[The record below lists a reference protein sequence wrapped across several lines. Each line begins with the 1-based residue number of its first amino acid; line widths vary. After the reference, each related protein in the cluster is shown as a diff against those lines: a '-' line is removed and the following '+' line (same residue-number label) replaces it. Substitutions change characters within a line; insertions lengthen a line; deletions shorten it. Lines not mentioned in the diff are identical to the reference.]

1 MTTMRIDNHGYLY
14 GIRHYRGYVIQSFDN
29 AQLHDTDY
37 TDVTYAV
44 YVNEDAYAAGVRM
57 HVGELDKLW
66 QAKAFIDATIQK
78 GDVRP
83 DGTRV

>member
-1 MTTMRIDNHGYLY
+1 MTTMRIDNHGFLY

-44 YVNEDAYAAGVRM
+44 YVNEAAYAAGVRM
-57 HVGELDKLW
+57 HVYELDKLW
-66 QAKAFIDATIQK
+66 QAKAFIDATIATD
-78 GDVRP
+78 DVRP

>member
-1 MTTMRIDNHGYLY
+1 MTTMRIDNHGFLY

-37 TDVTYAV
+37 TDVTYVV
-44 YVNEDAYAAGVRM
+44 YVNEAAYAAGVRM
-57 HVGELDKLW
+57 TYALDKLW
-66 QAKAFIDATIQK
+66 QAKAFIDATIAT